1 MQNSVASDLSC
12 HNRSGDLALLHRRW
26 GSRIATQFDP
36 QPARFGH
43 GQHYL
48 VALIRDESRAATV
61 VLRVKHQPGT
71 ERLTEPL
78 DSDPA
83 TLAEVLD
90 QPEELGTNGRIDHD
104 FSPSIVR

>member
-1 MQNSVASDLSC
+1 V
-12 HNRSGDLALLHRRW
+12 
-26 GSRIATQFDP
+26 TQLDP

-43 GQHYL
+43 CQQHL
-48 VALIRDESRAATV
+48 VALVRDQNRTATAM
-61 VLRVKHQPGT
+61 LRMKHQSGT

-78 DSDPA
+78 DGDPA

-90 QPEELGTNGRIDHD
+90 QPEEFSEDGRIGHD